1 LNILLLTGGL
11 SSEREVALSSGRAIL
26 KALRENGHNV
36 KVVDPIYGSENVSEK
51 NIFKDFIKRDYPSDA
66 QIRELQKTAA
76 RKLLESI
83 QSPLFDNIDLVF
95 IGLHGKYGEDGKVQT
110 LLEMRGKKYTGSGIL
125 ASNLAMSKEISKT
138 IFRYNNI
145 RTPDWILVTKDDKFN
160 PQDIFFRITNELR
173 FPCVIKPDDEGSTV
187 GLTIIYESD
196 EEKTKKAIELAFN
209 YTNKIIIEKYIKGRE
224 ITVPVIGADSFP
236 VIEIKPKEG
245 FYDYEHKYTKGMTEY
260 VCPAEIQNEVAK
272 DAQQIALTAYKSLGC
287 SVYSRVD
294 FILNELNELYCL
306 EVNTL
311 PGMTDTSL
319 VPKSAL
325 QNGINFNE
333 LVEKIIKLS
342 LEKNN

>member
-1 LNILLLTGGL
+1 MNILLLTGGL

-36 KVVDPIYGSENVSEK
+36 KVVDPIYGNENVPEEK
-51 NIFKDFIKRDYPSDA
+51 IFKDYIKRDYPSDGL
-66 QIRELQKTAA
+66 IKELQKSSAK
-76 RKLLESI
+76 KLLDCI
-83 QSPLFDNIDLVF
+83 DSPMFENIDLVF
-95 IGLHGKYGEDGKVQT
+95 LGLHGKYGEDGKVQT

-125 ASNLAMSKEISKT
+125 ASNIAMSKEISKS
-138 IFRYNNI
+138 IFRFHNI
-145 RTPDWILVTKDDKFN
+145 LTPDWTCFSKSHDFSTKD
-160 PQDIFFRITNELR
+160 IFKRISNEIG

-187 GLTIIYESD
+187 GLTIVYESD
-196 EEKTKKAIELAFN
+196 ELNINQAVKLAFN
-209 YTNKIIIEKYIKGRE
+209 YSDKIIVDKYVKGRE
-224 ITVPVIGADSFP
+224 ITVPVIGNESFP

-260 VCPAEIQNEVAK
+260 ICPAEIDYEVAEE
-272 DAQQIALTAYKSLGC
+272 AGQVALTAYQSLGC
-287 SVYSRVD
+287 SVYARVD
-294 FILNELNELYCL
+294 FILTFNNELYCL

-325 QNGINFNE
+325 KRGIDFNR
-333 LVEKIIKLS
+333 LIEKIINLS